1 MKFNSINMKVVAMA
15 AGKWQVASGT
25 SHLATDKWLLTTGCL
40 QTFADKKLVDSRP
53 GKRQQTKGFR
63 PNHP

>member
-1 MKFNSINMKVVAMA
+1 MKFNSINMKVVQMA
-15 AGKWQVASGT
+15 ASNWQLANGT

-40 QTFADKKLVDSRP
+40 QTFSGKKLVDSKP
-53 GKRQQTKGFR
+53 GKREQTKGFR

>member
-1 MKFNSINMKVVAMA
+1 MKFASINMKVVQMA
-15 AGKWQVASGT
+15 ASNWQVANGT

-40 QTFADKKLVDSRP
+40 QTFSGKKLVDSKP
-53 GKRQQTKGFR
+53 GKRAQGKVFR